1 MGRPVHLLR
10 VQAPPRREWGLGPM
24 AAAEGAGDHRS
35 DNCPSREELDV
46 SALLPARLNGDETV
60 LVTAAG
66 YERLRA
72 ELELLTT
79 KERGELTEHL
89 RQVRSN
95 GDLADNTA
103 VYEALEEQAQLE
115 QRIAMLQVQLAAAE
129 IVVPPDDG
137 TASLGTRVRI
147 REVGSRDE
155 VVYELVGTIDADPAS
170 GRLSVE
176 APVGRALV
184 GEAAGAVVDVQTPR
198 GRTRF
203 ELLSVDAL
211 EPRREERKAA

>member
-1 MGRPVHLLR
+1 M
-10 VQAPPRREWGLGPM
+10 
-24 AAAEGAGDHRS
+24 
-35 DNCPSREELDV
+35 

-72 ELELLTT
+72 ELELLIT

-89 RQVRSN
+89 RQVRTS

-115 QRIAMLQVQLAAAE
+115 QRIAILETQLAAAE
-129 IVVPPDDG
+129 IVVPADDG

-147 REVGSRDE
+147 REVGGGDE
-155 VVYELVGTIDADPAS
+155 VAYELVGTIDADPAS

-184 GEAAGAVVDVQTPR
+184 GESAGAVVDVQTPR
-198 GRTRF
+198 GRARF
-203 ELLSVDAL
+203 ELLSVEPL

>member
-1 MGRPVHLLR
+1 MAPV
-10 VQAPPRREWGLGPM
+10 E
-24 AAAEGAGDHRS
+24 AAGHHRS
-35 DNCPSREELDV
+35 EHDSPSREELDV

-60 LVTAAG
+60 LVTVAG
-66 YERLRA
+66 YERLRS
-72 ELELLTT
+72 ELELLIT
-79 KERGELTEHL
+79 KERGELIEHL
-89 RQVRSN
+89 RQVRGS

-115 QRIAMLQVQLAAAE
+115 QRIAILETQLAAAE
-129 IVVPPDDG
+129 IVVPADDG
-137 TASLGTRVRI
+137 TASLGPRVRI
-147 REVGSRDE
+147 REVGSGDE
-155 VVYELVGTIDADPAS
+155 VAYELVGTIDADPAS

-198 GRTRF
+198 GSTRF
-203 ELLSVDAL
+203 ELLSVEPV